1 MTSKFDQLYNKLV
14 SKFGK
19 SEVKKGFETEK
30 EHKKPKEQTLKI
42 AKDHLSEFP
51 EYYKELGKMEKKLKK
66 KKRQK

>member
-1 MTSKFDQLYNKLV
+1 MTRKFDQLFKKLV

-19 SEVKKGFETEK
+19 SEVTKGYKTEK
-30 EHKKPKEQTLKI
+30 EHKKPKEETLKI

-51 EYYKELGKMEKKLKK
+51 EYYKELSKMEKRLK

>member
-1 MTSKFDQLYNKLV
+1 MTSKFDQLYKKLV

-19 SEVKKGFETEK
+19 SEVKKGFEIEK

-51 EYYKELGKMEKKLKK
+51 EYYKELGKMEKRLK

>member
-1 MTSKFDQLYNKLV
+1 MTSKFDQLFKKLV

-19 SEVKKGFETEK
+19 SEVAKGYKTEK
-30 EHKKPKEQTLKI
+30 EHKKPKEETLKI

-51 EYYKELGKMEKKLKK
+51 EYYKELSKMEKRLI

>member
-1 MTSKFDQLYNKLV
+1 MTKQFDKLYKNLV

-30 EHKKPKEQTLKI
+30 EHNKPKEETLKI
-42 AKDHLSEFP
+42 AKDHLNEFP
-51 EYYKELGKMEKKLKK
+51 EYYKELSKMEKRLK